1 MPLLSLPNYGS
12 HLLGNTQLHHPVLH
26 IVPLVDS
33 QQHYRK
39 RTGGYTYTVD
49 HSPWCRTR
57 HLAKSMQR
65 RNMLGW
71 WKILLDW
78 L

>member
-33 QQHYRK
+33 QI
-39 RTGGYTYTVD
+39 TVLGVELVTWLN
-49 HSPWCRTR
+49 PCREE
-57 HLAKSMQR
+57 
-65 RNMLGW
+65 
-71 WKILLDW
+71 IC
-78 L
+78 